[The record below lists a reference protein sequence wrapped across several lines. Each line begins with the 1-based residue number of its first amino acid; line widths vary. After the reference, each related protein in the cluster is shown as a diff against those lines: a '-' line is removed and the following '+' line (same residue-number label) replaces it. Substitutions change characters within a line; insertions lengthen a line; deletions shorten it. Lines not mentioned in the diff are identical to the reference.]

1 MSGIVDLAVAF
12 PEGRVTVKEMAELSG
27 VSIPEILEVTHCSQF
42 PVLGPDEHG
51 WELAAAAAT
60 EALERTGT
68 DVDDISRVIYAG
80 AGYWDAPA
88 WSPAAKVADELGIE
102 GAHCFE
108 VTNFC
113 NALTL
118 GLRLA
123 VDGLA
128 PDAGERVLVVSG
140 ERFGAAADRRDPDS
154 KPVFNFG
161 DAATA
166 LVVSS
171 SDVSFEF
178 LGTAARTD
186 PRWCDYFVGDWH
198 DAGVHT
204 RRRGRRKGLKDAY
217 VDNFAELAG
226 RTLKSLDRD
235 PADVAY
241 LLVNQND
248 KDIQDRLLD
257 RLGLPPERSVFN
269 QLQYGHMGCSDTFI
283 ALRQL
288 LDASALS
295 DGDLVLLATSGAGFS
310 WSVTALRHRA
320 V

>member
-1 MSGIVDLAVAF
+1 MSGVVDFAVAF
-12 PEGRVTVKEMAELSG
+12 PEGRITVAEMSALSG
-27 VSIPEILEVTHCSQF
+27 VSVPEILEVTHCSEF
-42 PVLGPDEHG
+42 PVLGPDERG
-51 WELAAAAAT
+51 WELAVAAAGA
-60 EALERTGT
+60 ALERTGT
-68 DVDDISRVIYAG
+68 DLDDISRVIYAG
-80 AGYWDAPA
+80 AGYWDSPA
-88 WSPAAKVADELGIE
+88 WSPASKVADELGIE
-102 GAHCFE
+102 RAHCFE

-123 VDGLA
+123 VDGLE
-128 PDAGERVLVVSG
+128 PGSDDRVLVVSG

-154 KPVFNFG
+154 KPMFNFG

-166 LVVSS
+166 LVVGA

-178 LGTAARTD
+178 QGTTARTD
-186 PRWCDYFVGDWH
+186 PQWCDYFVGDWH
-198 DAGVHT
+198 DEGVHT

-217 VDNFAELAG
+217 VDNFTDLAG
-226 RTLKSLDRD
+226 QTLKSIGRD
-235 PADVAY
+235 VADVRY
-241 LLVNQND
+241 LLINQND

-288 LDASALS
+288 VDASALS